1 MILVR
6 AMKEAKPNNE
16 ILRNEVIARMWDD
29 TTARIDKLGVS
40 DNLYGKQFLT
50 FVCFSL
56 DDQSFSKESSSAKLL
71 R

>member
-40 DNLYGKQFLT
+40 KT
-50 FVCFSL
+50 FNKL
-56 DDQSFSKESSSAKLL
+56 KTYSKLFYP
-71 R
+71 